1 MRFPPVDVSQLNR
14 ELSRRAWRHL
24 FTTVARIVRAV
35 ANETRCRRAIRQ
47 MRMRDD
53 RMLADIG
60 LRRDGISRAARQGQ
74 PPAN

>member
-24 FTTVARIVRAV
+24 FTTVARIVR
-35 ANETRCRRAIRQ
+35 
-47 MRMRDD
+47 DD